1 MVILRVKTWKKHLI
15 SNSMQ
20 IQGEM
25 FRISIFKIPPKQILY
40 VSLFFSFFNF
50 TDRVL
55 LLKFNFNMENTSIRI
70 LSCFQSHPVRT
81 FLETAAI
88 NNNNNKKIQLMMEE
102 RLLIQVNVYVN
113 NDIKGLAFAD
123 QKGLAWAINF

>member
-1 MVILRVKTWKKHLI
+1 
-15 SNSMQ
+15 
-20 IQGEM
+20 
-25 FRISIFKIPPKQILY
+25 
-40 VSLFFSFFNF
+40 
-50 TDRVL
+50 
-55 LLKFNFNMENTSIRI
+55 MENTSIRI

-81 FLETAAI
+81 FLDTAAI
-88 NNNNNKKIQLMMEE
+88 NFKKKIQLIMEE